1 MPLAAA
7 LHSYY
12 VSVYIGR
19 SSKISSD
26 GVASD
31 GLDQLSGRNP
41 MSLSENN
48 PGADSGAD
56 RFPTPASAPTAGAVQ
71 TSSSSRTPV
80 SGSVPTSS
88 SSQTPMAGAAPTSS
102 SSQTPDAAA
111 SASAAD
117 RKKWLRTARATLL
130 QAAIPLVLAW
140 ITAMAL
146 PFFNYEYY
154 KWAMSVL
161 VCAVCWAAG
170 CMFYA
175 AKMLKLSLKDCQ

>member
-56 RFPTPASAPTAGAVQ
+56 RFPTPASAPTSGAVQ
-71 TSSSSRTPV
+71 TSSSSRTPI

-88 SSQTPMAGAAPTSS
+88 SSQTPDT
-102 SSQTPDAAA
+102 AA

-117 RKKWLRTARATLL
+117 QKKRLRTARATLL

-154 KWAMSVL
+154 KWAMAVL
-161 VCAVCWAAG
+161 VCVVCWVAG
-170 CMFYA
+170 CMLYA
-175 AKMLKLSLKDCQ
+175 AKLLKLSLKNHQ

>member
-1 MPLAAA
+1 
-7 LHSYY
+7 
-12 VSVYIGR
+12 
-19 SSKISSD
+19 
-26 GVASD
+26 
-31 GLDQLSGRNP
+31 
-41 MSLSENN
+41 MSLNENN
-48 PGADSGAD
+48 PSANRLSTQSSAAWG
-56 RFPTPASAPTAGAVQ
+56 PASAGAPTPGAVQ
-71 TSSSSRTPV
+71 TSSSSRTSV

-88 SSQTPMAGAAPTSS
+88 SSQTP
-102 SSQTPDAAA
+102 DAAS

-117 RKKWLRTARATLL
+117 QKKRLRTARATLF

-140 ITAMAL
+140 MTAMAL

>member
-1 MPLAAA
+1 
-7 LHSYY
+7 
-12 VSVYIGR
+12 
-19 SSKISSD
+19 
-26 GVASD
+26 
-31 GLDQLSGRNP
+31 
-41 MSLSENN
+41 MSLNENN
-48 PGADSGAD
+48 PSANRLSTQSSAAWG
-56 RFPTPASAPTAGAVQ
+56 PASVSAPTPGAVQ
-71 TSSSSRTPV
+71 TPSSSRTLV
-80 SGSVPTSS
+80 SGSVP
-88 SSQTPMAGAAPTSS
+88 PSS

>member
-1 MPLAAA
+1 
-7 LHSYY
+7 
-12 VSVYIGR
+12 
-19 SSKISSD
+19 
-26 GVASD
+26 
-31 GLDQLSGRNP
+31 
-41 MSLSENN
+41 
-48 PGADSGAD
+48 
-56 RFPTPASAPTAGAVQ
+56 
-71 TSSSSRTPV
+71 
-80 SGSVPTSS
+80 
-88 SSQTPMAGAAPTSS
+88 MAGAAPTSS

>member
-1 MPLAAA
+1 M
-7 LHSYY
+7 
-12 VSVYIGR
+12 
-19 SSKISSD
+19 
-26 GVASD
+26 
-31 GLDQLSGRNP
+31 
-41 MSLSENN
+41 
-48 PGADSGAD
+48 
-56 RFPTPASAPTAGAVQ
+56 SAPTPGAVQ
-71 TSSSSRTPV
+71 TPSSSRTLV
-80 SGSVPTSS
+80 SGSVP
-88 SSQTPMAGAAPTSS
+88 PSS

>member
-1 MPLAAA
+1 
-7 LHSYY
+7 
-12 VSVYIGR
+12 
-19 SSKISSD
+19 
-26 GVASD
+26 
-31 GLDQLSGRNP
+31 
-41 MSLSENN
+41 MSLNENN
-48 PGADSGAD
+48 PSANRLSTQSSAAWGSASAGA
-56 RFPTPASAPTAGAVQ
+56 PTPGAVQ
-71 TSSSSRTPV
+71 TSSSSRTSV

-111 SASAAD
+111 SAPAAD

-154 KWAMSVL
+154 KWAMAVL
-161 VCAVCWAAG
+161 VCVVCWAAG